1 MTIKYILIQLFSKG
15 LKKLINPVIA
25 YTMSNTKAEKQSIA
39 SIDYEMDQQLIQDKD
54 VVVGVE
60 S

>member
-1 MTIKYILIQLFSKG
+1 
-15 LKKLINPVIA
+15 
-25 YTMSNTKAEKQSIA
+25 MSNTKAEKQSIA